1 MAFNPNPIRD
11 EQAAAAL
18 RAVRHPAPTRPQV
31 PAPSSGG
38 APSTAGGAAPPQFSA
53 DLTSGLVGPQRDA
66 AAALINLFTQY
77 GLGSLAP
84 KIVQM
89 IQGGMSSDTIS
100 IELQQTSEYKQRFA
114 ANDKRIKAGL
124 PALSPAEYL
133 ATERSY
139 RQIMQAAGLPVGFY
153 DSTDDFTK
161 WLEMDVSPTEVKAR
175 VDAASEAINQT
186 PPETLDYL
194 KQWYN
199 VSDLTAFA
207 LDPTK
212 AQPLIEQRIK
222 AAEAAALAKNQG
234 VGVDRTTAEQIGRQ
248 GFSTQQMQ
256 QGFGQVAQD
265 ATAAT
270 KLSDIYGGDL
280 TTGDLVKEVFMN
292 DAQAAQKRTRLASQE
307 RAAFGGSAG
316 AGRGA
321 LTSQSTL

>member
-1 MAFNPNPIRD
+1 MAFNKPLPGGATAD
-11 EQAAAAL
+11 PAA
-18 RAVRHPAPTRPQV
+18 PQ
-31 PAPSSGG
+31 
-38 APSTAGGAAPPQFSA
+38 APSTPPGAGSPAQNSS
-53 DLTSGLVGPQRDA
+53 DLTAGLVGVGRDA

-77 GLGSLAP
+77 GLGTLAP

-175 VDAASEAINQT
+175 VDAASDAINQT

-222 AAEAAALAKNQG
+222 AAEATTLAKSQG
-234 VGVDRTTAEQIGRQ
+234 VEVDRTTAEQIGRQ
-248 GFSTQQMQ
+248 GFSAQQMQ